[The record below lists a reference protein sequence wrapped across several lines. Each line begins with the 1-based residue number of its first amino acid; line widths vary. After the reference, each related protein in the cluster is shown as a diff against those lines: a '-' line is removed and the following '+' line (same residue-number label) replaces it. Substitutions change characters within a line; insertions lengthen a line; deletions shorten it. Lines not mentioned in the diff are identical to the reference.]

1 MHIGMASML
10 YKIGLSKTD
19 RWNEFLITDDPLRR
33 IGVSV
38 SFKYNFI
45 KGLRMSYGPW
55 FNHQSG

>member
-1 MHIGMASML
+1 MASML